1 MIEKV
6 VLVEPASPGFHVF
19 SRYKLPRLGLP
30 LLGALMRR
38 ELGVTPRVYFEEV
51 ARLDWQEIEKADL
64 VGIST
69 ITPTAPEAFALVKHI
84 KKERD
89 IPVVIGGP
97 HVTFLPDEALEAGAD
112 YVVRGEGEWTFI
124 ELARHLNDGSPAL
137 SEIAG
142 LSYRGEGGE
151 HLHNPDRPRI
161 SDLTELPWPDLT
173 LIEGFEKSK
182 IIPLL
187 TSRGCPFNCKFCS
200 VTGMFGRRYRFRETG
215 DILAELEVLY
225 ARNPRGLFFFY
236 DDNFTAAPEHTK
248 ELLRGMKERGI
259 TPRWTAQARVDVVK
273 DTELMQLM
281 RETGCVFL
289 YLGLE
294 SINPATLEA
303 YRKAQTVEDIVEAV
317 KVIHKYRIK
326 VHGMF
331 VLGSDEDDRATIR
344 QTVRFA
350 KKTGI
355 DTVQFLILTPIPGT
369 ETYQELCRQDRIFVK
384 DWAKFS
390 GHHVVYYPAEDVAL
404 PASEGGV
411 ASRDAQVLLPVAGVE
426 ARDDVP
432 LEGHG
437 PHALRAPDA
446 YQVEGAQPRVP
457 GLAQERV
464 QGGPRPAQAP
474 LQAGGGQAQGEAHG
488 REDAPAEERRA
499 TVRAFRPRRRGTAR
513 ARKAFPP
520 ARVRAMSPRTR
531 APVSRG

>member
-1 MIEKV
+1 MIVKV
-6 VLVEPASPGFHVF
+6 VLVEPVSPGFHVF

-30 LLGALMRR
+30 ILGALMRR

-69 ITPTAPEAFALVKHI
+69 ITPTAPEAFALVKRI

-390 GHHVVYYPAEDVAL
+390 GHHVVYYPAKMSPYQLQKE
-404 PASEGGV
+404 AS
-411 ASRDAQVLLPVAGVE
+411 
-426 ARDDVP
+426 
-432 LEGHG
+432 
-437 PHALRAPDA
+437 LRAMLKFYSLWQGWKLGMMFHWKDMA
-446 YQVEGAQPRVP
+446 RTLYAHRMLTRWKARNREFLDWLKSGYKED
-457 GLAQERV
+457 LAQLKRRYKQEAAKLKGKRT
-464 QGGPRPAQAP
+464 GEKTPRQKREG
-474 LQAGGGQAQGEAHG
+474 LQ
-488 REDAPAEERRA
+488 
-499 TVRAFRPRRRGTAR
+499 
-513 ARKAFPP
+513 
-520 ARVRAMSPRTR
+520 
-531 APVSRG
+531 